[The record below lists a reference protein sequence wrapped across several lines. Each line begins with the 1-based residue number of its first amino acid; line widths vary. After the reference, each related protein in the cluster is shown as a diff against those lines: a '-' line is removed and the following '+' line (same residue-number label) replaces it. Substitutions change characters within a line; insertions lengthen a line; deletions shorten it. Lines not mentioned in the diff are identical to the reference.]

1 MPQGARRPRVATCL
15 AIAATLLVVA
25 AACSSSSPSASPGT
39 DAGGPATTSARSSG
53 RSGGPGATTPAPS
66 PRPHD
71 FESFRNHGPMT
82 TTKALQAFALAF
94 GPLPDVDPPND
105 PALAFPGGTQTAV
118 VLDVVA
124 RFHELS
130 PAQQAA
136 VRRYL
141 LRDDPGTTSTT
152 GTTGAPGTTGRP
164 ASTSGA
170 TPMAELAGFGTAQ
183 QSAEHDPQI
192 DALIRRAVDDIRS
205 HTGTTLDPV
214 IETDFTADP
223 TVDGTAWAVA
233 EAYLDYITHPDDPAP
248 AGREL
253 AGTKC
258 RIHVA
263 GNALAAGASS
273 PQAYSTIA
281 HEVFHCF
288 QYASF
293 PGTGNDFLARPAWVV
308 EGGAAWVGEELAGGS
323 GIPIAQSWW
332 RNYLTGAADGSYDMF
347 HNDGYLAIGFWER
360 VDTAGG
366 DAWHTVLPAVQQAD
380 DASAF
385 AFVTH
390 DDQGVLASW
399 AASTVRSD
407 YAPDGAWQLTTSNQ
421 APTGD
426 HRQLT
431 TGSIGSGE
439 GELTAPPG
447 AQLVRALVPAD
458 GADFVEVDVH
468 TPATYAWADHG
479 PGVTTASGGGTTRYC
494 LLDDCT
500 CPDGSQP
507 FGGAFTAIGPDH
519 VLEVALSGTSSEA
532 GRVKY
537 AAVSKEDACRPCRD
551 GGAGGSG
558 ASAPIDGRPPTVEL
572 VGSSGRGPSTGEGA
586 TTAHA
591 ELAAVMT
598 CPVPADIVGTWHG
611 DLGAIIS
618 AASASVRLPS
628 SVQCSG
634 VVTLTFTPDHTFG
647 EQGDGTCTVRGHTIQ
662 AQWSAAGSYEVDGS
676 TLTFSNATCSGS
688 LPACLTNGTLTY
700 VIDEP
705 TLQLTQAGP
714 NGPVTKTYT
723 R

>member
-1 MPQGARRPRVATCL
+1 MPQGARRPRAATRL
-15 AIAATLLVVA
+15 AIAAAVLVIA
-25 AACSSSSPSASPGT
+25 AACSSASSPSATPAT
-39 DAGGPATTSARSSG
+39 DAPASTSARATS
-53 RSGGPGATTPAPS
+53 PGATTPAAA

-71 FESFRNHGPMT
+71 FESFRNDGPMT

-94 GPLPDVDPPND
+94 GPLPDVDPPRD

-118 VLDVVA
+118 VLDVIA
-124 RFHELS
+124 RFRDLT

-141 LRDDPGTTSTT
+141 LPEAPGSTGSPGTT
-152 GTTGAPGTTGRP
+152 ARP
-164 ASTSGA
+164 AATSGDR
-170 TPMAELAGFGTAQ
+170 PPIAELAGFGTAQ

-192 DALIRRAVDDIRS
+192 DALIRRAVGDIRS

-248 AGREL
+248 AGRDL

-263 GNALAAGASS
+263 GNAIAAGAGS

-332 RNYLTGAADGSYDMF
+332 RNYLSGATDGSYDMF

-431 TGSIGSGE
+431 TVSIGAGE

-458 GADFVEVDVH
+458 GADFVSVEVH

-479 PGVTTASGGGTTRYC
+479 PGVTTASGGGSTRYC

-532 GRVKY
+532 GRVKH
-537 AAVSKEDACRPCRD
+537 AAISKEDACRPCRD
-551 GGAGGSG
+551 GGGGGSG
-558 ASAPIDGRPPTVEL
+558 ASAPIDDTQPTVEL
-572 VGSSGRGPSTGEGA
+572 VGSSIGSSVGSSVGTTSLRAA
-586 TTAHA
+586 TPRV

-598 CPVPADIVGTWHG
+598 CPVPDIVGTWHG

-634 VVTLTFTPDHTFG
+634 VVTLTFAPDGTFG

-662 AQWSAAGSYEVDGS
+662 AQWSAAGSYAADGS

-700 VIDEP
+700 TVDP
-705 TLQLTQAGP
+705 TTLRLTQAGP